1 MSGQQSR
8 GFNQSE
14 ALDRALELF
23 WRDGYEGTSIT
34 DLTEAIGISRP
45 SLYAAFGDKEQLFRA
60 VLAHYA
66 TGPGAYIQHALDKPR
81 AADAI
86 RALLLNAAASFT
98 SLDHPP
104 GCFVVQGALTTGR
117 EGATARDLLVGER
130 LSRQATVHA
139 RLKRGVN
146 EGDLPAETDPVV
158 ITEYLMTLLNGMAV
172 QVLGGADRP
181 MLIAVA
187 ENGLRALGLKPPV
200 RAASDAP
207 EKASAASPGKRTK
220 VEKSPG
226 QLAMNLWP
234 TRGDEVQSPKG
245 SDAPLDVPK

>member
-1 MSGQQSR
+1 MSSQQSR

-23 WRDGYEGTSIT
+23 WRNGYEGTSIA

-98 SLDHPP
+98 SRDHPP
-104 GCFVVQGALTTGR
+104 GCFVVQGALATGR
-117 EGATARDLLVGER
+117 EGISARDLLVAER

-139 RLKRGVN
+139 RLKRGVS
-146 EGDLPAETDPVV
+146 EGDLPAGIDPVA

-172 QVLGGADRP
+172 QVLGGADGP

-187 ENGLRALGLKPPV
+187 ENGLRALGLEAPV
-200 RAASDAP
+200 RAAPDAP
-207 EKASAASPGKRTK
+207 KKASAPSPGKRTK
-220 VEKSPG
+220 VEKSLG
-226 QLAMNLWP
+226 QLAMDLWP
-234 TRGDEVQSPKG
+234 TGGD
-245 SDAPLDVPK
+245 

>member
-1 MSGQQSR
+1 MSSQQSR

-14 ALDRALELF
+14 ALDRALALF
-23 WRDGYEGTSIT
+23 WRNGYEGTSIA

-60 VLAHYA
+60 VLAHYG

-98 SLDHPP
+98 SLDPPP
-104 GCFVVQGALTTGR
+104 GCLVVQGALATGR
-117 EGATARDLLVGER
+117 EGVTARDLLVAER

-139 RLKRGVN
+139 RLKRDVS
-146 EGDLPAETDPVV
+146 EGDLPAGTDPVA
-158 ITEYLMTLLNGMAV
+158 ITEYIMTLLNGMAV
-172 QVLGGADRP
+172 QVLGGADGP

-187 ENGLRALGLKPPV
+187 ETGLRALGLEAPV
-200 RAASDAP
+200 RAAPDVP
-207 EKASAASPGKRTK
+207 KKASAPSPGKRTK
-220 VEKSPG
+220 VEKSLG
-226 QLAMNLWP
+226 QLAMDLWP
-234 TRGDEVQSPKG
+234 TEGD
-245 SDAPLDVPK
+245 